1 MALPPEDG
9 VTLQAVFPA
18 LPPSDTPDVVWPGE
32 KDGGV
37 WFGSCRGRR
46 GGGGCLSAAE
56 GYKSAGFSRTQSF
69 RQASLWGTWGG
80 RAGAGDRDQAG
91 RGDSQG
97 QPSGL
102 FHGAEKWEVSGS
114 CQTLGV
120 SALSEALSDLIP
132 LRVPWLTHRALDG

>member
-1 MALPPEDG
+1 MGAAGEGEAG
-9 VTLQAVFPA
+9 V
-18 LPPSDTPDVVWPGE
+18 DV
-32 KDGGV
+32 
-37 WFGSCRGRR
+37 
-46 GGGGCLSAAE
+46 CLLLR
-56 GYKSAGFSRTQSF
+56 YKSAGFSRTQSF

-80 RAGAGDRDQAG
+80 QAGAGDRDQAG
-91 RGDSQG
+91 RGGSQG

-132 LRVPWLTHRALDG
+132 LRVPWLTHHALDG